1 MEKFAIFKIGKE
13 DFGVNISRVVE
24 ILKSQKIYFLPEL
37 PDFISGV
44 INIRGEVIPLL
55 DLRKRFGAHPETGKC
70 RIIVVRCEDEKIGL
84 LVDEID
90 KIVPFSPEEIS
101 APPAMFKGLKT
112 EYLIGLGKKEDRI
125 IILLNI
131 ETLLTSKEK
140 IMLSASSGSFS
151 TPPQADECGLRREE
165 STGLIADGSSP
176 LRVVDDPMGR
186 EEKDAGTGKSV

>member
-1 MEKFAIFKIGKE
+1 MEKFTIFKIGKE

-24 ILKSQKIYFLPEL
+24 ILKSQKVYSLPEL

-44 INIRGEVIPLL
+44 INVRGEVIPLL
-55 DLRKRFGAHPETGKC
+55 DLKKRFGVRTEASKC

-84 LVDEID
+84 LVDEVD

-112 EYLIGLGKKEDRI
+112 EYLTGLGKKEDRI

-131 ETLLTSKEK
+131 ESLLTSEEK
-140 IMLSASSGSFS
+140 IVLK
-151 TPPQADECGLRREE
+151 E
-165 STGLIADGSSP
+165 STGFI
-176 LRVVDDPMGR
+176 
-186 EEKDAGTGKSV
+186 EEKDAGTGKSA

>member
-1 MEKFAIFKIGKE
+1 MEKFAVFKIGNE

-44 INIRGEVIPLL
+44 INVRGDVIPLL
-55 DLRKRFGAHPETGKC
+55 DLIKRFGVHTGTGGKC

-101 APPAMFKGLKT
+101 APPAMFMGLKT
-112 EYLIGLGKKEDRI
+112 EYLTGLGKKEDRI
-125 IILLNI
+125 VILLNI
-131 ETLLTSKEK
+131 ERLLTSEEK
-140 IMLSASSGSFS
+140 IV
-151 TPPQADECGLRREE
+151 LRE
-165 STGLIADGSSP
+165 STGL
-176 LRVVDDPMGR
+176 L
-186 EEKDAGTGKSV
+186 EEKDAGTGKSA

>member
-1 MEKFAIFKIGKE
+1 MEKFAVFKIGKE

-44 INIRGEVIPLL
+44 INVRGEVIPLL
-55 DLRKRFGAHPETGKC
+55 DLRKRFGAHTETGKC

-101 APPAMFKGLKT
+101 APPAIFKGLKT
-112 EYLIGLGKKEDRI
+112 EYLTGLGKKEERI
-125 IILLNI
+125 VILLNI
-131 ETLLTSKEK
+131 ERLLTSKEK
-140 IMLSASSGSFS
+140 IMLSDSSDSFS
-151 TPPQADECGLRREE
+151 SPPQADESGLKREE
-165 STGLIADGSSP
+165 STGLIADGSSTTY
-176 LRVVDDPMGR
+176 G
-186 EEKDAGTGKSV
+186 

>member
-1 MEKFAIFKIGKE
+1 MEKFAVFKIGKE

-44 INIRGEVIPLL
+44 INVRGEVIPLL
-55 DLRKRFGAHPETGKC
+55 DLRRRFGVHTKTGKC

-112 EYLIGLGKKEDRI
+112 EYLTGLGKKEDRI
-125 IILLNI
+125 VILLNI
-131 ETLLTSKEK
+131 ERLLTSRNDRQNKALKSVYIGIWDRGERCRNRK
-140 IMLSASSGSFS
+140 I
-151 TPPQADECGLRREE
+151 C
-165 STGLIADGSSP
+165 LIA
-176 LRVVDDPMGR
+176 MM
-186 EEKDAGTGKSV
+186 